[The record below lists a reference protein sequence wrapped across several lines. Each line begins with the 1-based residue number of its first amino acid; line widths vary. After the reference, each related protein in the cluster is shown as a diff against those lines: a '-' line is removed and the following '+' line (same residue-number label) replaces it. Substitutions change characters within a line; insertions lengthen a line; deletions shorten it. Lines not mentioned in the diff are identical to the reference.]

1 VAQIWEV
8 IYYAILKVVGNMEES
23 GASKQRRKKREGS
36 VQTVSNR
43 LGLTS
48 DRDFKRKKDLLL
60 LLTKKEIT
68 LKYKRTVLG
77 IFWSLLNPILLALV
91 LFIAIKVFM
100 RIRMENYAF
109 FFLSALFPW
118 NWFSASVT
126 LSTGTL
132 IGNVSLIKKI
142 RFPRHFLVLATIL
155 AQLVNFLFALP
166 IIVGFS
172 YFSGKGPGV
181 NWLITIP
188 ILIVAQFIAT
198 AGICLAISMVNAYF
212 RDMEYII
219 GVVISLLFWMTPIV
233 YPLEMVPEAYR
244 VYLAINPLTY
254 LITAWRDLFM
264 SNHIDWASIGISFG
278 SSLIFVLLGIFVF
291 LRLGK
296 RLDEVI

>member
-1 VAQIWEV
+1 
-8 IYYAILKVVGNMEES
+8 
-23 GASKQRRKKREGS
+23 
-36 VQTVSNR
+36 VSDR

-77 IFWSLLNPILLALV
+77 IFWSLLNPILLAIV
-91 LFIAIKVFM
+91 LFIAFKVFM
-100 RIRMENYAF
+100 RVKMENYAF
-109 FFLSALFPW
+109 FLLSALFPW

-126 LSTGTL
+126 MSTGTL
-132 IGNVSLIKKI
+132 IGNVNLIKKI
-142 RFPRHFLVLATIL
+142 RFPRHFLVIATIL
-155 AQLVNFLFALP
+155 AQLVNLLFALP

-172 YFSGKGPGV
+172 FFYGKGPGMSWFLTV
-181 NWLITIP
+181 P
-188 ILIVAQFIAT
+188 ILIAIQFIAT
-198 AGICLAISMVNAYF
+198 IGICLVISMVNAYF

-219 GVVISLLFWMTPIV
+219 GVVISLLFWMTPII
-233 YPLEMVPEAYR
+233 YPLEMVPKAYR
-244 VYLAINPLTY
+244 LYLVLNPLTY
-254 LITAWRDLFM
+254 LITAWRDIFM

-291 LRLGK
+291 LRLGR

>member
-1 VAQIWEV
+1 MID
-8 IYYAILKVVGNMEES
+8 LTG
-23 GASKQRRKKREGS
+23 REF
-36 VQTVSNR
+36 TRNR
-43 LGLTS
+43 
-48 DRDFKRKKDLLL
+48 DLLW

-68 LKYKRTVLG
+68 LKYKRTALG
-77 IFWSLLNPILLALV
+77 IVWSLLNPILLALV
-91 LFIAIKVFM
+91 LFVAFKVFM
-100 RIRMENYAF
+100 RIKMENYTF

-155 AQLVNFLFALP
+155 AQLVNLIFALP

-172 YFSGKGPGV
+172 FVYGKGPGMSWFLTV
-181 NWLITIP
+181 P
-188 ILIVAQFIAT
+188 ILIAIQFIVT
-198 AGICLAISMVNAYF
+198 IGICLVISMVNAYF

-219 GVVISLLFWMTPIV
+219 GMVISLLFWMTPIV

-244 VYLAINPLTY
+244 FYLAINPLTY

-264 SNHIDWASIGISFG
+264 SNHIDWGSIGISFG
-278 SSLIFVLLGIFVF
+278 SSLIFVFLGIFVF
-291 LRLGK
+291 QKLGK
-296 RLDEVI
+296 RLGEVI